1 MEYNGTWDGSEI
13 SMDIG
18 GLDKGVW
25 NITIFVNDTT
35 GNSVVDTVF
44 LVVSDNTSPVISAEP
59 TNLEYA
65 EGVSSHTLTWEIS
78 EQHPAS
84 FILYIDSV
92 IEQSGVWDD
101 SDLSFNVGGLSEGTY
116 NVTLVVTDESGL
128 SAVSTVILTVT
139 EAPSTSTTST
149 TTTTDGTLPFGLDNN
164 TLIIIAAAVAGLFI
178 IIIIV
183 VMKRKS

>member
-13 SMDIG
+13 SVDIG

-25 NITIFVNDTT
+25 NITIFVNDTN
-35 GNSVVDTVF
+35 GNSAVDTVF
-44 LVVSDNTSPVISAEP
+44 LTVTDNTNPVITVEP

-65 EGVSSHTLTWEIS
+65 EGVISHSLTWEAS

-84 FILYIDSV
+84 YILYLDGA
-92 IEQSGVWDD
+92 IEESGAWDG
-101 SDLSFNVGGLSEGTY
+101 SDLSFNLGGLSEGTY

-128 SAVSTVILTVT
+128 TDVSTVTLTVT
-139 EAPSTSTTST
+139 EAPTTTTTT

-164 TLIIIAAAVAGLFI
+164 TLIIIAAAAAGLFI
-178 IIIIV
+178 IIIII
-183 VMKRKS
+183 VMKRKK